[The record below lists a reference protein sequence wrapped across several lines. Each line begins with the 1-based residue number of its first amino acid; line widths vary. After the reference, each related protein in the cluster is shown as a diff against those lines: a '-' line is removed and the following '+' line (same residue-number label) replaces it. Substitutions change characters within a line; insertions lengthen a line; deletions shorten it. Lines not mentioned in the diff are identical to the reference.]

1 MMPFVQTVI
10 DAWPEQPSE
19 ATKQRLVDWLKAG
32 QQPGVCFVRD
42 GQRGASATFEQDG
55 QRWTVGVTRRRN
67 KRSGDSYWR
76 VFVIKPK
83 APVTDLKIAA
93 FAVAAAKR
101 LVGVE

>member
-1 MMPFVQTVI
+1 MMPFVQAVI

-19 ATKQRLVDWLKAG
+19 AAKQRLVDWLKAG

-55 QRWTVGVTRRRN
+55 QRWTVGVSRN
-67 KRSGDSYWR
+67 RSGERDGDYWK

-83 APVTDLKIAA
+83 VYTPDIEAVT
-93 FAVAAAKR
+93 FAYQAAKR
-101 LVGVE
+101 LVGVQ